1 MNLASAC
8 ATLLVTL
15 VGVATLGAV
24 TDGFTVWTAETARR
38 HALVERPAQLP
49 AVSLQDQ
56 TARVFELA
64 EYREGL
70 VLLDFIYTRCPTV
83 CQALGVSFNR
93 LQAEIRRRGWQ
104 HQVALLSVTF
114 DNNTD
119 LPAMLDAY
127 LTRFDADAG
136 VWRSARVTDAHALAG
151 WLEEWDVTVIP
162 DGYGGYVH
170 NAAIYLAENGVLRA
184 VFDLEDI
191 AGPVDALAV
200 ALGEPDAH

>member
-1 MNLASAC
+1 MNPASVF
-8 ATLLVTL
+8 ATLLVSL
-15 VGVATLGAV
+15 LGIGTLGAT
-24 TDGFTVWTAETARR
+24 TDAFTVWTAETARR
-38 HALVERPAQLP
+38 QALIERPAQLP
-49 AVSLQDQ
+49 EVSLQDQ
-56 TARVFELA
+56 TARVFEMA

-70 VLLDFIYTRCPTV
+70 VLLDFIYTRCATV

-93 LQAEIRRRGWQ
+93 LQAEIRKRGWQ
-104 HQVALLSVTF
+104 HRVALLSVSF
-114 DNNTD
+114 DGNTD

-136 VWRSARVTDAHALAG
+136 IWRSARVTDAHELAG
-151 WLEEWDVTVIP
+151 WLEQWDVTVIP

-170 NAAIYLAENGVLRA
+170 NAAIYLVENGVLRA

-200 ALGEPDAH
+200 ALGESDAH